1 MLWYLL
7 KTWAGREEELVK
19 VIHKTI
25 PSYQYKECF
34 VIYQERI
41 WRRQQR
47 SIVHRERL
55 FPGCVFLT
63 CEDSGKEDFL
73 PRCPEKNPDI
83 GNRMAWGNI
92 AILPMMPKDGE
103 FLEKI
108 SGTDHVVRLSYVQ
121 KEEGGEIALV
131 SGPLKKCAG
140 QMERIQLKRRYAVV
154 RCRLWGEEQAIVL
167 GIMLREDRGR
177 MFFNAGAGTLDR
189 ELEMS
194 AAFE

>member
-140 QMERIQLKRRYAVV
+140 QMERIQLKKRYAVV

-167 GIMLREDRGR
+167 GIMLREDKGR
-177 MFFNAGAGTLDR
+177 MFFNAGAGTLNR
-189 ELEMS
+189 EREMS

>member
-25 PSYQYKECF
+25 HSYQYKECF

-140 QMERIQLKRRYAVV
+140 QMERIQLKKRYAVV

-167 GIMLREDRGR
+167 GIMLREDKGR
-177 MFFNAGAGTLDR
+177 MFFNAGAGTLNR
-189 ELEMS
+189 EREMS

>member
-108 SGTDHVVRLSYVQ
+108 SETDHVVRLSYVQ

-140 QMERIQLKRRYAVV
+140 QMERIQLKKRYAVV

-167 GIMLREDRGR
+167 GIMLREDKGR

-189 ELEMS
+189 EREMS

>member
-83 GNRMAWGNI
+83 GDRMAWGNI
-92 AILPMMPKDGE
+92 TILPMMPKDGE

-140 QMERIQLKRRYAVV
+140 QMERIQLKKRYAVV

>member
-140 QMERIQLKRRYAVV
+140 QMERIQLKKRYAVV

>member
-73 PRCPEKNPDI
+73 PRCPEKNPDV
-83 GNRMAWGNI
+83 GNRMAWGNVT
-92 AILPMMPKDGE
+92 ILPMMPKDGE

-108 SGTDHVVRLSYVQ
+108 SETDHVVRLSYVQ

-140 QMERIQLKRRYAVV
+140 QMERIQLKKRYAVV

>member
-83 GNRMAWGNI
+83 GDRMAWGNI
-92 AILPMMPKDGE
+92 TILPMMPKDGE

-140 QMERIQLKRRYAVV
+140 QMERIQLKKRYAVV

-167 GIMLREDRGR
+167 GIMLREDKGR

-189 ELEMS
+189 EREMS

>member
-7 KTWAGREEELVK
+7 KTWEGKEKDLVDEIRRT
-19 VIHKTI
+19 VP
-25 PSYQYKECF
+25 PSVYDECF

-41 WRRQQR
+41 WRKQQR
-47 SIVHRERL
+47 SVVHVEIL
-55 FPGCVFLT
+55 FPGSVFLT

-92 AILPMMPKDGE
+92 AILPMMSKDGE

-140 QMERIQLKRRYAVV
+140 QMERIQLKKRYAVV

-167 GIMLREDRGR
+167 GIMLREDKGR
-177 MFFNAGAGTLDR
+177 MFFNAGAGTLNR
-189 ELEMS
+189 EREMS

>member
-83 GNRMAWGNI
+83 GDRMAWGNI
-92 AILPMMPKDGE
+92 TILPMMPKDGE

-140 QMERIQLKRRYAVV
+140 QMERIQLKKRYAVV

-177 MFFNAGAGTLDR
+177 MFFNAGAGKNSDSR
-189 ELEMS
+189 P
-194 AAFE
+194 

>member
-7 KTWAGREEELVK
+7 KTWAGREEELVET
-19 VIHKTI
+19 IHRTI
-25 PSYQYKECF
+25 PSCQYKECF

-63 CEDSGKEDFL
+63 CEDRGREDGL
-73 PRCPEKNPDI
+73 CLCPEKSLDA
-83 GNRMAWGNI
+83 GHRAAWGS
-92 AILPMMPKDGE
+92 AAVLPMMPKDGE

-108 SGTDHVVRLSYVQ
+108 SGEDHVVRLSYVE

-140 QMERIQLKRRYAVV
+140 QMERIQFKKRYAVV
-154 RCRLWGEEQAIVL
+154 RCRLWGEEQAMVL

-177 MFFNAGAGTLDR
+177 MFFNAGAETLDR

-194 AAFE
+194 AALE

>member
-140 QMERIQLKRRYAVV
+140 QMERIQLKKRYAVV

-167 GIMLREDRGR
+167 GIMLREDKGR

>member
-1 MLWYLL
+1 M
-7 KTWAGREEELVK
+7 K

-73 PRCPEKNPDI
+73 PRCPEKNPDV
-83 GNRMAWGNI
+83 GNRMAWGNVT
-92 AILPMMPKDGE
+92 ILPMMPKDGE

-140 QMERIQLKRRYAVV
+140 QMERIQLKKRYAVV

-167 GIMLREDRGR
+167 GIMLREDKGR

-189 ELEMS
+189 EREMS

>member
-19 VIHKTI
+19 VIDKTI

-140 QMERIQLKRRYAVV
+140 QMERIQLKKRYAVV

-167 GIMLREDRGR
+167 GIMLREDKGR
-177 MFFNAGAGTLDR
+177 MFFNAGAGTLNR
-189 ELEMS
+189 EREMS

>member
-140 QMERIQLKRRYAVV
+140 QMERIQLKKRYAVV

-177 MFFNAGAGTLDR
+177 MFFNAGAGTLNR
-189 ELEMS
+189 EREMS

>member
-140 QMERIQLKRRYAVV
+140 QMERIQLKKRYAVV

-167 GIMLREDRGR
+167 GIMLREDKGR

-189 ELEMS
+189 EREMS

>member
-92 AILPMMPKDGE
+92 AILPMMSKDGE

-140 QMERIQLKRRYAVV
+140 QMERIQLKKRYAVV

-167 GIMLREDRGR
+167 GIMLREDKGR
-177 MFFNAGAGTLDR
+177 MFFNAGAGTLNR
-189 ELEMS
+189 EREMS

>member
-73 PRCPEKNPDI
+73 PRCPEKNPDV
-83 GNRMAWGNI
+83 GNRMAWGNVTV
-92 AILPMMPKDGE
+92 LPMMPKDGE

-140 QMERIQLKRRYAVV
+140 QMERIQLKKRYAVV

-167 GIMLREDRGR
+167 GIMLREDKGR

-189 ELEMS
+189 EREMS

>member
-63 CEDSGKEDFL
+63 CEGSSKEDFL

-167 GIMLREDRGR
+167 GIMLREDKGR
-177 MFFNAGAGTLDR
+177 MFFNAGAGTLNR
-189 ELEMS
+189 EREMS

>member
-167 GIMLREDRGR
+167 GIMLREDRGK
-177 MFFNAGAGTLDR
+177 MVVNADAGML
-189 ELEMS
+189 EKGLEMS

>member
-73 PRCPEKNPDI
+73 PR
-83 GNRMAWGNI
+83 W
-92 AILPMMPKDGE
+92 
-103 FLEKI
+103 
-108 SGTDHVVRLSYVQ
+108 
-121 KEEGGEIALV
+121 
-131 SGPLKKCAG
+131 KKFR
-140 QMERIQLKRRYAVV
+140 ERIM
-154 RCRLWGEEQAIVL
+154 W
-167 GIMLREDRGR
+167 
-177 MFFNAGAGTLDR
+177 
-189 ELEMS
+189 
-194 AAFE
+194 

>member
-7 KTWAGREEELVK
+7 KTWAGREEELVR

-140 QMERIQLKRRYAVV
+140 QMERIQLKKRYAVV

>member
-83 GNRMAWGNI
+83 GDRMAWGNI

-140 QMERIQLKRRYAVV
+140 QMERIQLKKRYAVV

-177 MFFNAGAGTLDR
+177 MFFNAGAGTLNR
-189 ELEMS
+189 EREMS

>member
-92 AILPMMPKDGE
+92 AILPMMSKDGE

-121 KEEGGEIALV
+121 KEEGGEIALM

-140 QMERIQLKRRYAVV
+140 QMERIQLKKRYAVV
-154 RCRLWGEEQAIVL
+154 RCRLWGEEQAMAL
-167 GIMLREDRGR
+167 GIMLKEDRGK
-177 MFFNAGAGTLDR
+177 MVVNANAGTL
-189 ELEMS
+189 EKEPETS

>member
-73 PRCPEKNPDI
+73 PRCPEKNPDR

-140 QMERIQLKRRYAVV
+140 QMERIQLKKRYAVV

-167 GIMLREDRGR
+167 GIMLREDKGR
-177 MFFNAGAGTLDR
+177 MFFNAGAGTLNR
-189 ELEMS
+189 EREMS

>member
-1 MLWYLL
+1 
-7 KTWAGREEELVK
+7 
-19 VIHKTI
+19 
-25 PSYQYKECF
+25 
-34 VIYQERI
+34 
-41 WRRQQR
+41 
-47 SIVHRERL
+47 
-55 FPGCVFLT
+55 
-63 CEDSGKEDFL
+63 
-73 PRCPEKNPDI
+73 
-83 GNRMAWGNI
+83 
-92 AILPMMPKDGE
+92 MPKDGE

-140 QMERIQLKRRYAVV
+140 QMERIQLKKRYAVV

>member
-140 QMERIQLKRRYAVV
+140 QMERIQLKKRYAVV

-167 GIMLREDRGR
+167 GIMLREGKGR
-177 MFFNAGAGTLDR
+177 MFFNAGAGTLNR
-189 ELEMS
+189 EREMS

>member
-92 AILPMMPKDGE
+92 AILPMMSKDGE

-140 QMERIQLKRRYAVV
+140 QMERIQLKKRYAVV

-167 GIMLREDRGR
+167 GIMLREDKGR
-177 MFFNAGAGTLDR
+177 MFFNAGAGTLNR
-189 ELEMS
+189 EPETS

>member
-83 GNRMAWGNI
+83 GDRMAWGNI
-92 AILPMMPKDGE
+92 TILPMMPKDGE

-140 QMERIQLKRRYAVV
+140 QMERIQLKKRYAVV

-167 GIMLREDRGR
+167 GIMLREDKGR
-177 MFFNAGAGTLDR
+177 MFFNAGAGKFQRYTAKIL
-189 ELEMS
+189 
-194 AAFE
+194 

>member
-83 GNRMAWGNI
+83 GDRMAWGNI
-92 AILPMMPKDGE
+92 TILPMMPKDGE

-140 QMERIQLKRRYAVV
+140 QMERIQLKKRYAVV

-167 GIMLREDRGR
+167 GIMLREDRGK
-177 MFFNAGAGTLDR
+177 MVVNADAGML
-189 ELEMS
+189 EKGLEMS

>member
-140 QMERIQLKRRYAVV
+140 QMERIQLKKRYAVV
-154 RCRLWGEEQAIVL
+154 RCRLWGEEQAMAL
-167 GIMLREDRGR
+167 GIMLREDKGR
-177 MFFNAGAGTLDR
+177 MFFNAGAGTLNR
-189 ELEMS
+189 EREMS

>member
-83 GNRMAWGNI
+83 GDRMAWGNI
-92 AILPMMPKDGE
+92 TILPMMPKDGE

-167 GIMLREDRGR
+167 GIMLREDRGK
-177 MFFNAGAGTLDR
+177 MVVNADAGML
-189 ELEMS
+189 EKGLEMS

>member
-83 GNRMAWGNI
+83 GDRMAWGNI
-92 AILPMMPKDGE
+92 TILPMMPKDGE

-140 QMERIQLKRRYAVV
+140 QMERIQLKKRYAVV

-167 GIMLREDRGR
+167 GIMLREDKGR

>member
-83 GNRMAWGNI
+83 GDRMAWGNI
-92 AILPMMPKDGE
+92 TILPMMPKDGE

-140 QMERIQLKRRYAVV
+140 QMERIQLKKRYAVV

-167 GIMLREDRGR
+167 GIMLREDKGR
-177 MFFNAGAGTLDR
+177 MFFNAGAGTLNR
-189 ELEMS
+189 EREMS

>member
-73 PRCPEKNPDI
+73 PRCPEKNPDV
-83 GNRMAWGNI
+83 GNRMAWGNVT
-92 AILPMMPKDGE
+92 ILPMMPKDGE

-108 SGTDHVVRLSYVQ
+108 SETDHVVRLSYVQ

-140 QMERIQLKRRYAVV
+140 QMERIQLKKRYAVV

-167 GIMLREDRGR
+167 GIMLREDKGR

-189 ELEMS
+189 EREMS